1 MAGKSALQEVVGW
14 IGDFL
19 EWVRDTLGDAQA
31 RRAIIADLGGDVNAT
46 PPTPTFPDGGLAS
59 VKAYRDAADPG
70 MEGLASALADAR
82 QVFDALKPFVSALAV
97 SAGMAIDEAFR
108 ATIDLLAT
116 NYIRLRHPR
125 WYFAIQ
131 VASFAEEA
139 TSVYGDGESFYGRFG
154 RALLKIFEFILGP
167 VNSWLQFDLTSE
179 LDARELS
186 DRSLLPIA
194 GVMAFVEMLGANDV
208 LYGWDLVPGVEG
220 ADKLHPA
227 HRATAR
233 MLTLAFAHEVADTS
247 ATHRGKLMTTLAW
260 VPRIQGGPAL
270 FVSLGGGYQADVPIK
285 SPWSFLAEASAA
297 GGVSMMFG
305 GPKKFQFQ
313 APGGSSDARV
323 ALALEARPDPLTGTS
338 LAFDI
343 GAGTGVQFGLLR
355 AEASWS
361 AAGAQLKA
369 SLRNSAFTIAAG
381 GLDGFLGRLL
391 PDEGVR
397 LPFDF
402 AVGLASDRGAF
413 IEGEVPFI
421 GKVGTRGGVPARL
434 GTRAPTTRAEP
445 PPLPPLPHP
454 QSNAPGLALRIPV
467 GKSLGP
473 ITVHDFAFS
482 LLREGNPDAP
492 RFVAAVTTSVSAK
505 IGPVLA
511 RVEGLG
517 VQLAVGVPADPEKA
531 SLRLFDLDFGLRT
544 PDGVAVA
551 VDAKGVVSGGGFLFH
566 DRARELYAGAL
577 QLSIKDRIT
586 LSAFGLLSTR
596 MPDGSKGYSLIVF
609 VTAEGFQ
616 PIQLGMGF
624 TLNGIGGMLALNRT
638 FDEAA
643 MREGLKNN
651 TLAKLLFPKDP
662 IRNAPDIIRSL
673 GAIFPARRGSYLF
686 GPLAKIGWATPTLVT
701 FDLALIFEF
710 GHRHRLIVL
719 GRISG
724 AVAGA
729 GQGPGA
735 AEHGGAG
742 PDRLRP
748 GHGRDRRAAGR
759 FAAGAEVR
767 ADRRDGAAHAL
778 VARAGRCLRARGRR
792 LQPTLPAAGGD
803 ARSSIG
809 SRSA

>member
-1 MAGKSALQEVVGW
+1 M
-14 IGDFL
+14 
-19 EWVRDTLGDAQA
+19 
-31 RRAIIADLGGDVNAT
+31 
-46 PPTPTFPDGGLAS
+46 
-59 VKAYRDAADPG
+59 
-70 MEGLASALADAR
+70 
-82 QVFDALKPFVSALAV
+82 
-97 SAGMAIDEAFR
+97 
-108 ATIDLLAT
+108 
-116 NYIRLRHPR
+116 
-125 WYFAIQ
+125 
-131 VASFAEEA
+131 
-139 TSVYGDGESFYGRFG
+139 
-154 RALLKIFEFILGP
+154 KIFEFILGP

-194 GVMAFVEMLGANDV
+194 GVMAFVKMLGANDV

-233 MLTLAFAHEVADTS
+233 MLTMAFAHEVADTS

-454 QSNAPGLALRIPV
+454 QSNAPGLALRIPM

-492 RFVAAVTTSVSAK
+492 RFVAAVTTSVSA
-505 IGPVLA
+505 
-511 RVEGLG
+511 
-517 VQLAVGVPADPEKA
+517 QA
-531 SLRLFDLDFGLRT
+531 SGRCWRAWRAWESSSPSACQPTRRKQACACFDLDFGLRRPT
-544 PDGVAVA
+544 AWPSRSMPRASSAAVA
-551 VDAKGVVSGGGFLFH
+551 SCSTTGAASCTPARCSSRSRSASRCQGV
-566 DRARELYAGAL
+566 RPARHPHARR
-577 QLSIKDRIT
+577 QQ
-586 LSAFGLLSTR
+586 GLLADRLHHRRGLPADPAGHGLHAAAASAAC
-596 MPDGSKGYSLIVF
+596 SAI
-609 VTAEGFQ
+609 
-616 PIQLGMGF
+616 
-624 TLNGIGGMLALNRT
+624 NRT
-638 FDEAA
+638 L
-643 MREGLKNN
+643 R
-651 TLAKLLFPKDP
+651 
-662 IRNAPDIIRSL
+662 RS
-673 GAIFPARRGSYLF
+673 
-686 GPLAKIGWATPTLVT
+686 
-701 FDLALIFEF
+701 
-710 GHRHRLIVL
+710 
-719 GRISG
+719 
-724 AVAGA
+724 
-729 GQGPGA
+729 
-735 AEHGGAG
+735 
-742 PDRLRP
+742 
-748 GHGRDRRAAGR
+748 
-759 FAAGAEVR
+759 
-767 ADRRDGAAHAL
+767 
-778 VARAGRCLRARGRR
+778 
-792 LQPTLPAAGGD
+792 GD
-803 ARSSIG
+803 ARGPEEQHAGHAAVPEGPDPQRAGDHPQPRHHFPGPATAVTCSACWR
-809 SRSA
+809 RSAGRRRRW